1 MASAS
6 RLPPNSL
13 QASKHER
20 ADVAEVGVQSTPVP
34 LIGERALYS
43 LTVVVTLVIVAGCG
57 RNNPPA
63 NEETPPPAPAA
74 ATARAHPQRNIRSA
88 FYNFTLTTYAGLVPP
103 PDRQRAGGSLTPL
116 GDGFLLV
123 TAAGDF
129 YRLSWAQGAD
139 TIQAEKIALTV
150 PFNRGE
156 MLSASNAELAGPFRI
171 TDLLVDERARDTRIY
186 VAHHH
191 WNKDGHCVT
200 LRVSSAALPQSADAA
215 PVWTTLFDSRPC
227 LIVGD
232 MWATGEA
239 ADRGGGRLAF
249 SRDGLLLSVG
259 DYGFEGLNDKP
270 AYPQL
275 PDVSYGKI
283 LLLDMAGG
291 AATFSLG
298 HRNPQGLFVDSQ
310 GRVWSTEHGPEG
322 GDELNLVVRGGNY
335 GWPLATYGIAHDSNV
350 WPLATDPGSHR
361 QFREPAEAFV
371 PAVGISQ
378 LLQVGSKYAPRWAG
392 DLLVSSL
399 QAATLFHVHLA
410 GDRVIYTERLDVA
423 TRVRDIAEGRDG
435 RIVILNDNGAVASL
449 TLAH

>member
-1 MASAS
+1 
-6 RLPPNSL
+6 
-13 QASKHER
+13 
-20 ADVAEVGVQSTPVP
+20 VP
-34 LIGERALYS
+34 LIGKRVLYYR
-43 LTVVVTLVIVAGCG
+43 TFVIALVIVAGCG
-57 RNNPPA
+57 RNDPPA
-63 NEETPPPAPAA
+63 QKETPSAAAPAA
-74 ATARAHPQRNIRSA
+74 ATAPAHPQRNIRSA

-116 GDGFLLV
+116 GEGFLLV

-139 TIQAEKIALTV
+139 TLQAEKISLTA
-150 PFNRGE
+150 PFNRAE
-156 MLSASNAELAGPFRI
+156 MLAASSAELAGPFRI
-171 TDLLVDERARDTRIY
+171 TDLLVDERGSEARIY

-191 WNKDGHCVT
+191 WNKDRNCVT
-200 LRVSSAALPQSADAA
+200 LRVSSAALPESADAA
-215 PVWTTLFDSRPC
+215 PEWTTLFDSRPC
-227 LIVGD
+227 LIVGET
-232 MWATGEA
+232 WATGEA
-239 ADRGGGRLAF
+239 ADRGGGRLVF
-249 SRDGLLLSVG
+249 SRGGLLLSVG

-275 PDVSYGKI
+275 PGVSYGKI
-283 LLLDMAGG
+283 LLLDMTGG
-291 AATFSLG
+291 AAAFSLG

-335 GWPLATYGIAHDSNV
+335 GWPLATYGTAYDSDV
-350 WPLATDPGSHR
+350 WPLAKDPGSHG

-378 LLQVGSKYAPRWAG
+378 LLQVGSKYLPRWTG

-399 QAATLFHVHLA
+399 QAATLFRVHLA

-423 TRVRDIAEGRDG
+423 TRVRDIAEGQDG
-435 RIVILNDNGAVASL
+435 RIVLWNDNGEVASL
-449 TLAH
+449 TLAR

>member
-1 MASAS
+1 M
-6 RLPPNSL
+6 L
-13 QASKHER
+13 
-20 ADVAEVGVQSTPVP
+20 
-34 LIGERALYS
+34 LIGERASNY
-43 LTVVVTLVIVAGCG
+43 LTVVLTLVIVAGCG
-57 RNNPPA
+57 RSQPPP
-63 NEETPPPAPAA
+63 NEETPASAAPPAATPPAN
-74 ATARAHPQRNIRSA
+74 PQRNIRSA

-129 YRLSWAQGAD
+129 YRLSWAQGAG
-139 TIQAEKIALTV
+139 TLQAEKISLTV
-150 PFNRGE
+150 PFNRAE
-156 MLSASNAELAGPFRI
+156 MLAASSAELAGPFRI
-171 TDLLVDERARDTRIY
+171 TDLLVDERGSDRRIY

-191 WNKDGHCVT
+191 WNKDGNCVT
-200 LRVSSAALPQSADAA
+200 LRVSSAALPQSADAE
-215 PVWTTLFDSRPC
+215 PTWTTLFDSRPC
-227 LIVGD
+227 LTVGD

-249 SRDGLLLSVG
+249 SSGGLLLSVG

-291 AATFSLG
+291 AATFSFG
-298 HRNPQGLFVDSQ
+298 HRNPQGLFVDRQ
-310 GRVWSTEHGPEG
+310 DRVWSTEHGPEG
-322 GDELNLVVRGGNY
+322 GDELNLVVRAGNY
-335 GWPLATYGIAHDSNV
+335 GWPLATYGTAHDSDV
-350 WPLATDPGSHR
+350 WPLATDHGSHG

-371 PAVGISQ
+371 PSVGISQ
-378 LLQVGSKYAPRWAG
+378 LLQLGSQYVPRWAG

-399 QAATLFHVHLA
+399 QAAILFHVHLA

-423 TRVRDIAEGRDG
+423 TRVRDIAEGQDG
-435 RIVILNDNGAVASL
+435 RIVIWNDNGQVASL
-449 TLAH
+449 TLTP